1 MESTTNNRKNNE
13 QIPKEDDTRGKTGQ
27 VISEQSGVEG
37 QRKEVNVESYSKV
50 AALGQ
55 ILKDMEFPAD
65 KNKIIEYVKQSSNVQ
80 NKEEI
85 LSTLQQKLEEREYKN
100 VSDVTT
106 AAGLVY

>member
-1 MESTTNNRKNNE
+1 MGSTTSKRQNNE
-13 QIPKEDDTRGKTGQ
+13 QIHEEDDTRGKTGQ

-37 QRKEVNVESYSKV
+37 QRKEVNDESYSKV

-55 ILKDMEFPAD
+55 ILKDMEYPAD
-65 KNKIIEYVKQSSNVQ
+65 KNKVIEYVKQSSTAQ

-85 LSTLQQKLEEREYKN
+85 LAALQQKLEEREYKN

-106 AAGLVY
+106 TAGLVY